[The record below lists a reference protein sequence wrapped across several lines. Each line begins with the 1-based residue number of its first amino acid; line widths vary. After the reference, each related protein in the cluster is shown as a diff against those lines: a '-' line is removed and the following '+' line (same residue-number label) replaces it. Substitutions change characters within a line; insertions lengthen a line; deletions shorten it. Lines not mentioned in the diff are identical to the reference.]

1 MGPSGSGKSSLLN
14 TLACRLDRG
23 MKATGEMKINGR
35 DYSRTELKWIGGY
48 VMQDDVVN
56 AMLTVEETLTYTA
69 KLRLPSQTSREEIK
83 ERVRE
88 AMDKMGLAHTK
99 DTIVGNP
106 IIKGISGGERKR
118 LCVAMELM
126 TQPQLLFLDEPT
138 SGLDS
143 VSALSLCTRLKQIVD
158 AGECTII
165 CTIHQPQAKIFKL
178 FDNLVLLAKGK
189 IVYLGPAN
197 KVLKHFAAVGHPC
210 PVHENPADHLLSVVS
225 PVFGAD
231 KDTPEPDFKKMTS
244 APEVTDHDLTLGS
257 GKPDFL
263 PRDTVPWYRQFA
275 ILFDRSMKEQIRKW
289 DVFVVQL
296 VQAVLIAIL
305 IGTVFLKIGI
315 SQASVTT
322 RQAVLF
328 FCCIN
333 QGVFGA
339 LIVINSF
346 PGERTLILR
355 ERMAGTYYSSAYF
368 VSKSCVDS
376 VTQAPI
382 PIIFSVIVYW
392 LVGFQATAGKFFIFT
407 AFMVLCNFAATS
419 LAAAVSAFGR
429 TTDMAVTVLP
439 MALEIC
445 RLFGGFFLPPS
456 KLPAY
461 FSWLDALSYVKY
473 TYVGV
478 ALNELEGLV
487 YNCTESQKV
496 IQNGASI
503 CPVQDGNQV
512 HSPPHLQVLPSTS
525 TGIAISNAAQHCLLA
540 TSLAAAVSAFG
551 RTTDMAVTIDDA
563 TNPTAPKA
571 TTPKA
576 THTVTNATAPNALA
590 PMPPP

>member
-1 MGPSGSGKSSLLN
+1 
-14 TLACRLDRG
+14 
-23 MKATGEMKINGR
+23 
-35 DYSRTELKWIGGY
+35 
-48 VMQDDVVN
+48 
-56 AMLTVEETLTYTA
+56 
-69 KLRLPSQTSREEIK
+69 
-83 ERVRE
+83 
-88 AMDKMGLAHTK
+88 MDKMGLAHTK

-346 PGERTLILR
+346 PGNVCEGPPFFFNICT
-355 ERMAGTYYSSAYF
+355 GTDAVYYLF
-368 VSKSCVDS
+368 HPTSC
-376 VTQAPI
+376 
-382 PIIFSVIVYW
+382 
-392 LVGFQATAGKFFIFT
+392 L
-407 AFMVLCNFAATS
+407 
-419 LAAAVSAFGR
+419 
-429 TTDMAVTVLP
+429 
-439 MALEIC
+439 
-445 RLFGGFFLPPS
+445 
-456 KLPAY
+456 
-461 FSWLDALSYVKY
+461 
-473 TYVGV
+473 
-478 ALNELEGLV
+478 
-487 YNCTESQKV
+487 
-496 IQNGASI
+496 
-503 CPVQDGNQV
+503 
-512 HSPPHLQVLPSTS
+512 
-525 TGIAISNAAQHCLLA
+525 
-540 TSLAAAVSAFG
+540 
-551 RTTDMAVTIDDA
+551 
-563 TNPTAPKA
+563 
-571 TTPKA
+571 
-576 THTVTNATAPNALA
+576 
-590 PMPPP
+590 